1 MVPQGHVGGE
11 GEDRDEDGGRGPEVH
26 TQSIQVLAATQ
37 TPQFTLSAHMCTH
50 RYENMH
56 MYKYINSLYNGRMA
70 FQITCCCAT
79 QLMYMYILL
88 AVF

>member
-1 MVPQGHVGGE
+1 MVSQGHVGGE

-37 TPQFTLSAHMCTH
+37 TPQFTLSAHMCMH

-56 MYKYINSLYNGRMA
+56 MYKYMYKYINSIMGVWHFRSHA
-70 FQITCCCAT
+70 
-79 QLMYMYILL
+79 
-88 AVF
+88 AVQHN